1 MNPPLP
7 RIEAVTFD
15 VGGTLLAPHPSVGE
29 VYARVARRNGLH
41 HAAAPL
47 LEQRFREAWRA
58 RPSFGHHREDW
69 EALVDEVF
77 RDLDRRPPS
86 ATFFPELYAEFGRAA
101 AWRVFDD
108 VLPTLESL
116 AALGIDLGIVSNWDE
131 RLRPLL
137 GELRLDRYF
146 ASLVI
151 SCEAGFAKPS
161 AVVFE
166 TALRQLGRPAA
177 AVLHVGDN
185 LRDDFAGATS
195 AGLHALHLRRDA
207 PSSDFQI
214 QSLHDLLAWVSPPQ
228 RRPAPASGTNF
239 LSPDG

>member
-1 MNPPLP
+1 MNPLLP
-7 RIEAVTFD
+7 TIEAVTFD
-15 VGGTLLAPHPSVGE
+15 VGGTLLAPFPSVGE
-29 VYARVARRNGLH
+29 VYARVARRHGVH
-41 HAAAPL
+41 QATAPL
-47 LEQRFREAWRA
+47 LDQRFRDAWRA
-58 RPSFGHHREDW
+58 RPSFGHHREAW
-69 EALVDEVF
+69 ESLVDEVF

-86 ATFFPELYAEFGRAA
+86 ATFFPELYAEFGRAD

-116 AALGIDLGIVSNWDE
+116 AALGIDLGIISNWDE

-137 GELRLDRYF
+137 AELRLDRYF
-146 ASLVI
+146 ACQVI

-161 AVVFE
+161 PVVFE
-166 TALRQLGRPAA
+166 AALRQLGRPAT
-177 AVLHVGDN
+177 AVLHIGDN

-195 AGLHALHLRRDA
+195 AGFHALHLRRDA

-214 QSLHDLLAWVSPPQ
+214 QSLRDLLAWVSPQHP
-228 RRPAPASGTNF
+228 RRPPAPGTNF